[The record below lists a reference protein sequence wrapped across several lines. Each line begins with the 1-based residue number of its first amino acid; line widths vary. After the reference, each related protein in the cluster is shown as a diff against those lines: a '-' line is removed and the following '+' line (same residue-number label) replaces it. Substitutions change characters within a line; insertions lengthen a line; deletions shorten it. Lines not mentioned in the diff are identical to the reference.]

1 MLEVT
6 TLMLLHSQ
14 VWHSGQRTQSVKVQ
28 HSHYF
33 IVDSQTGLIFSLCG
47 NNYLALCPLK
57 LPHKSSWLQ
66 EAVVHDFP
74 DDIGGSSAF
83 RFLSHCSNCLPRA
96 CSFTIMSRMSDVRMS
111 CCFASV
117 VAAFHSLL
125 DTCCVLHDMQLNKSL
140 CELTKVPCRW
150 KSGSGMIIQ
159 CLEVPQ
165 SVNLDPAH
173 SLESLWMNLEG
184 KTCARHI
191 KTHFC
196 GQYRVTHCVTEFT
209 EGSQWYSIQIR
220 VIIVFTFDHR
230 VRSFAH

>member
-1 MLEVT
+1 MASTRFVLVIT
-6 TLMLLHSQ
+6 FWSYQCLPDFLMVKFDTVAKEHSQ
-14 VWHSGQRTQSVKVQ
+14 WKCNT
-28 HSHYF
+28 SHYL
-33 IVDSQTGLIFSLCG
+33 IVDSQTGRG

-96 CSFTIMSRMSDVRMS
+96 CSFTTLSWMSDVRMS
-111 CCFASV
+111 CCFV

-125 DTCCVLHDMQLNKSL
+125 DTCWLHDMQLNKSL
-140 CELTKVPCRW
+140 CKLTKVPCRW
-150 KSGSGMIIQ
+150 KSGSGRFIQ

-173 SLESLWMNLEG
+173 SLESLWIILN
-184 KTCARHI
+184 
-191 KTHFC
+191 
-196 GQYRVTHCVTEFT
+196 EFGR
-209 EGSQWYSIQIR
+209 E
-220 VIIVFTFDHR
+220 DLC
-230 VRSFAH
+230 